1 MPKTTE
7 KPTRIIA
14 FVNHKGGVGKT
25 TTVLNVAAGLHIR
38 GRSVLM
44 VDMDAQ
50 ANLTTS
56 VGLSQEEDS
65 TIYDVLTQKKTLPE
79 IIRKCNNGTFI
90 APSALDMATL
100 AEQFASGN
108 VLRREEILKYA
119 LESVVND
126 YDYILIDCAP
136 SLDITTKNAL
146 SAATDAYVPVSA
158 EFLPTKG
165 LKSIIEILTNIR
177 RNRINPNINITGVI
191 TTKFIKGRAICND
204 VHESLIQQF
213 GKIVFKTTI
222 RENVSITESP
232 AYNKDIF
239 EHKRSSLGAKD
250 YMKLVDEILTRET
263 SLLPTN

>member
-56 VGLSQEEDS
+56 VGLSQEEDN
-65 TIYDVLTQKKTLPE
+65 TIYDVLTQKKSLLE
-79 IIRKCNNGTFI
+79 IIKPCSNGTFI
-90 APSALDMATL
+90 APSSLDMATL

-119 LESVVND
+119 LEEVAND

-146 SAATDAYVPVSA
+146 SAASDAYVPVSA

-165 LKSIIEILTNIR
+165 LTSIIDILTNIR
-177 RNRINPNINITGVI
+177 RNRINPNINITGII
-191 TTKFIKGRAICND
+191 TTRFQKSRAICQD
-204 VHESLIQQF
+204 VHDSLIAQF
-213 GKIVFKTTI
+213 GEVVFKTTI
-222 RENVSITESP
+222 RENTSITESP
-232 AYNKDIF
+232 AYSKDIF
-239 EHKRSSLGAKD
+239 EYKRSSLGATD
-250 YMKLVDEILTRET
+250 YMKLVDEILARET